1 MVLTS
6 IPLCPSHFTQS
17 PPSYAILI
25 FIFKRLYAYVHPAC
39 SHIKDKKKASQKGG
53 SVHFVLIL
61 MIVLILFSLRRRV
74 GVD

>member
-1 MVLTS
+1 M
-6 IPLCPSHFTQS
+6 F
-17 PPSYAILI
+17 IL
-25 FIFKRLYAYVHPAC
+25 KRLYAYVHPVGY
-39 SHIKDKKKASQKGG
+39 HIKDKKKASPKGG